1 MTTQI
6 QSMAN
11 PCSVQVR
18 SKTGPESVDEEEEV
32 EKEEEEEEEEEELLA
47 SLAERS
53 LFRCTVFL
61 AQATE
66 ALARACYQ
74 EVSAPL
80 SI

>member
-1 MTTQI
+1 
-6 QSMAN
+6 MAN

-32 EKEEEEEEEEEELLA
+32 EKEEEEEEEELLA